1 MLRLVLQL
9 VSLHTVM
16 ATITMAGSGA
26 RFESKPDPILGE
38 RLTDGYEYMAR
49 LQHLADNLDL
59 CPSAP
64 TIQYNI
70 TVPPDGLPVV
80 LLARGAYCS
89 DVSKARMAS
98 LNMLPRHVVKYLIIY
113 DSDDSSLFHYN
124 DIESIHLSGSKTV
137 IEGTTA
143 EGLEHKRASP
153 PRYTKDINVY
163 VLHTSLLSGV
173 ELLHILLSQDAAD
186 LQMGGPRVLLDGKT
200 MNDDR
205 LKNVLFGVAIAVMIS
220 GCLCSFLLSIQL
232 NDMLGQEVV
241 RNNGAPRDPRRQL
254 TAEQVNEWLPI
265 ISYRDDEEM
274 GGEACSICLDDLNC
288 GEEVRQLP
296 CKHVFHE
303 DCVGKWL
310 TERSST
316 CPLCKLDLLQQA
328 EEMVETDDT
337 STQALVPSFWQ
348 GISEWWRGTTDS
360 SSSSISMH
368 GGAAQPLLADYQADI
383 LEELAGDDAIND
395 EDAELS
401 TGSTNEE
408 ENEMDDP
415 LSDSGDQQDTQI
427 NDEP

>member
-1 MLRLVLQL
+1 
-9 VSLHTVM
+9 
-16 ATITMAGSGA
+16 
-26 RFESKPDPILGE
+26 
-38 RLTDGYEYMAR
+38 
-49 LQHLADNLDL
+49 
-59 CPSAP
+59 
-64 TIQYNI
+64 
-70 TVPPDGLPVV
+70 
-80 LLARGAYCS
+80 
-89 DVSKARMAS
+89 MAS

-173 ELLHILLSQDAAD
+173 GTLIVFKFCCITWLFMVVFFTKHFVTLDPSELLHILLSQDAAD